1 MSLVGD
7 TYTLFLREMLIFKK
21 NLRMSVVRSLLF
33 PLIFIFLLGSFGSS
47 PKNVPVAVVNY
58 DNGLSALSFVNMLQ
72 SGNSVAVISSTTQ
85 QQAMSLLAKG
95 SVAAVVVIPSGFS
108 QPQLSVPSIYVY
120 LDNSQPQSAE
130 VANAKVD
137 LVSAQFGAKAATGSI
152 SSSATDPV
160 SVVTNYAYGASS
172 NYLSFVVGGLLVM
185 VASFGAV
192 FSSGFTLLSDR
203 ELGNL
208 KAFLTTPIN
217 KFAIL
222 LSKIGYGT
230 FQSILSAYIGLVIG
244 LLFGA
249 TIAAGVTGFLELVW
263 IVFLVGLGF
272 SALAIALAAKSK
284 QLQTYALIAQTITMP
299 LAFLGGAFV
308 PATLLPSFLL
318 PIVEVNP
325 LTYAVNAVRNIM
337 MKGSL
342 PIATLISTSL
352 ILLAFTAAMIALA
365 AFFFKDTSE
374 QL

>member
-21 NLRMSVVRSLLF
+21 NIMVNMIRSLMF
-33 PLIFIFLLGSFGSS
+33 PLIFILLLGSFGSS

-58 DNGLSALSFVNMLQ
+58 DNGLSALNFINQLQ
-72 SGNSVAVISSTTQ
+72 SGNSVAIVSSTTQ
-85 QQAMSLLAKG
+85 QQAMNLLAQG
-95 SVAAVVVIPSGFS
+95 TVAAVVVIPSGFS
-108 QPQLSVPSIYVY
+108 KPKASQSSIYVY

-130 VANAKVD
+130 VASIKVD
-137 LVSAQFGAKAATGSI
+137 SVVAQFGARTVTGSLA
-152 SSSATDPV
+152 SLSASAV

-192 FSSGFTLLSDR
+192 FSAGFTLLSDR

-217 KFAIL
+217 KFAVL
-222 LSKIGYGT
+222 LSKIIYGT
-230 FQSILSAYIGLVIG
+230 FQSIFAAYVGLIIG
-244 LLFGA
+244 LLYGA
-249 TIAAGVTGFLELVW
+249 TITAGIIGFLELIW

-272 SALAIALAAKSK
+272 SALAIALAARTK
-284 QLQTYALIAQTITMP
+284 QLQTYALVAQTITMP

-318 PIVEVNP
+318 PIVAVNP
-325 LTYAVNAVRNIM
+325 LSYAVNAVRDIM
-337 MKGSL
+337 IKGFL
-342 PIATLISTSL
+342 PITTLLTTSI
-352 ILLAFTAAMIALA
+352 ILLIFTAVMTALA
-365 AFFFKDTSE
+365 AIFFRNTSE
-374 QL
+374 QV